1 MRNWSREGLPLVL
14 VMIVSGF
21 IVWISGLIFEG
32 GYLPN
37 RLNRDVQYYGATV
50 LEVQDEDLGPDNYTE
65 EFIVGIQE
73 IRVKL
78 TDGPYEGNEYTFKN
92 HISRLYNT
100 IVKPG
105 TNIIVGAYL
114 DEGENS

>member
-37 RLNRDVQYYGATV
+37 RLNRDVQYYG
-50 LEVQDEDLGPDNYTE
+50 ERY
-65 EFIVGIQE
+65 
-73 IRVKL
+73 
-78 TDGPYEGNEYTFKN
+78 
-92 HISRLYNT
+92 
-100 IVKPG
+100 
-105 TNIIVGAYL
+105 
-114 DEGENS
+114 